1 MGAFPFLSR
10 FSSLRP
16 EFQQPDSIIRR
27 ENASFCDF
35 PLYLILSLFLSG
47 IFRPPQNLFH
57 PRIGSVPNYLTMTS
71 DRLTII
77 EIAKQSGVSRS
88 TVSRVIN
95 DDPNVNPTTRQ
106 RVRSVMQRLNFQP
119 NAAARGLAAGKT
131 RILGLVIPM
140 GVSALFTDPY
150 FPQII
155 QGITAACNQ
164 HDYSTML
171 WLAEPEYER
180 RTIQQIVSA
189 GLIDGVIVASALT
202 DDAVIEALRI
212 RHIPFVLVGRHP
224 VHTDL
229 TYVDVDNRMSSRD
242 AVLHLLRLGHKR
254 VATISGPLNM
264 IGGMDRLAGYKDALK
279 SRGLRADEKL
289 IAEGDFTEVSGYNAM
304 QQLLPQTPDA
314 VFVASDTMAL
324 GAMRALRE
332 AGKKIPQDIALVG
345 YDDMPFAAHTD
356 PPLTSVRQPIHRAG
370 FVAAETLMDLI
381 QERDAAPRRVIL
393 PTELVIRGTCGA
405 ELLREMRMRT
415 T

>member
-1 MGAFPFLSR
+1 
-10 FSSLRP
+10 
-16 EFQQPDSIIRR
+16 
-27 ENASFCDF
+27 
-35 PLYLILSLFLSG
+35 
-47 IFRPPQNLFH
+47 
-57 PRIGSVPNYLTMTS
+57 MTS

-95 DDPNVNPTTRQ
+95 DDPNVNSTTRQ

-140 GVSALFTDPY
+140 GVAALFTDPY

-189 GLIDGVIVASALT
+189 GMIDGVIVASALT
-202 DDAVIEALRI
+202 DDAVIDAVRM

-224 VHTDL
+224 IHNDI

-242 AVLHLLRLGHKR
+242 AVLHLLRLGHR
-254 VATISGPLNM
+254 RIATIAGPLNM
-264 IGGMDRLAGYKDALK
+264 IGGMDRLAGYRDALK
-279 SRGLRADEKL
+279 SRGLLADEKL
-289 IAEGDFTEVSGYNAM
+289 IAEGDFGEESGYRAM
-304 QQLLPQTPDA
+304 RELLPNAPDA

-332 AGKKIPQDIALVG
+332 AGKKIPDDIAVVG
-345 YDDMPFAAHTD
+345 YDDMPFAAHTE
-356 PPLTSVRQPIHRAG
+356 PPLTTVRQPIHRAG

-381 QERDAAPRRVIL
+381 QEHDAAPRRVIL
-393 PTELVIRGTCGA
+393 PTELVIRESCGA
-405 ELLREMRMRT
+405 QRASERRMLAGTKMRV
-415 T
+415 